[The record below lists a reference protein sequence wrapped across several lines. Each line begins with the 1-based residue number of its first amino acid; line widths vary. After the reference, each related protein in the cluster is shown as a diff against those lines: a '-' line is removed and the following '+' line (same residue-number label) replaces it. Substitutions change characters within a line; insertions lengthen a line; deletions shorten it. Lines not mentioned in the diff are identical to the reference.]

1 MTQATVESVLTPE
14 VKAMIGVK
22 GEMVECWGTVDE
34 EYLRRFIQAIMDP
47 DPLYWDEEY
56 AKKSRYGERITP
68 PIMVSYMGSRLP
80 PGEEDPITRAFREN
94 PMSDGI
100 GGVRQRGGLPPI
112 PTKLVRILNAG
123 NDIEVYKFPSI
134 GDKIRY
140 QSSYKDIQGHVGR
153 DGTPFLT
160 VVTETRY
167 WNQKGELLCITR
179 AASIRR

>member
-1 MTQATVESVLTPE
+1 
-14 VKAMIGVK
+14 
-22 GEMVECWGTVDE
+22 
-34 EYLRRFIQAIMDP
+34 
-47 DPLYWDEEY
+47 
-56 AKKSRYGERITP
+56 YGERVTP